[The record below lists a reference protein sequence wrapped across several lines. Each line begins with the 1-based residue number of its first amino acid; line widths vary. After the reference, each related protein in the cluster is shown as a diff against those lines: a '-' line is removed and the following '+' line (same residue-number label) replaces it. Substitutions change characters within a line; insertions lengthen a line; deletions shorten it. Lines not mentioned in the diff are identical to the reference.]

1 MKGTRAAGR
10 YSKALLELAI
20 ERNELEKIKDDAL
33 VVLNAI
39 ENSRE
44 LQNLL
49 ASPVVKP
56 LQKEALLVQIFASHT
71 SELTVKFI
79 KLCVNHGRGD
89 ILEQVFEAFMTQYRA
104 HKNILEATFI
114 TSTNVPAATL
124 ASIKSKLEHA
134 TGKHLEIT
142 EAVDATLIGGF
153 IVDMK
158 NYRLDASLAGGMRKL
173 KKELSK

>member
-10 YSKALLELAI
+10 YSKAILELAI
-20 ERNELEKIKDDAL
+20 ERNELEQIKDDAL

-56 LQKEALLVQIFASHT
+56 LQKEALLVQIFEKHT
-71 SELTVKFI
+71 SALTIKFI
-79 KLCVNHGRGD
+79 KLLVKQGRGS
-89 ILEQVFEAFMTQYRA
+89 ILEQVFEAFMNQYRE

-114 TSTNVPAATL
+114 TSAKVPAATL

-134 TGKHLEIT
+134 TGKHLEIK
-142 EAVDATLIGGF
+142 EAVDENLIGGF

-158 NYRLDASLAGGMRKL
+158 NYRLDASLAGGMKKL